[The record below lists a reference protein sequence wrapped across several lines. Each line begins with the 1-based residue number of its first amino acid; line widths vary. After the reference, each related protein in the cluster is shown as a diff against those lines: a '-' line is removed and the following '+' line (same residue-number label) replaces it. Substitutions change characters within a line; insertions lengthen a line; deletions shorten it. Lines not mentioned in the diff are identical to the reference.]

1 MERTIAVYIEEKD
14 EKMVPRTHLPPMW
27 AKPPSP
33 IKQTQV
39 HVSLRFHE
47 HLTQPSDSFNQ
58 ICMSILTSKD
68 QNLN

>member
-1 MERTIAVYIEEKD
+1 MERRILVYIEEKD
-14 EKMVPRTHLPPMW
+14 EQMVAQTHLPQIW

-47 HLTQPSDSFNQ
+47 HLTQPSDSFNH
-58 ICMSILTSKD
+58 IWISILTIKE
-68 QNLN
+68 QNVE